1 MKSFKGHNSCSLHSY
16 IQYTQVRFSGVFAI
30 LFRSVWGRV
39 CAWLSTLHK
48 ARLRCT
54 LSSFGFCSG
63 ELIVLLFAVEMDRSA
78 GRQRLV
84 EFYSAIQLPKC
95 AFIASVTPII
105 NYSPRHSAGLAG
117 CYGDGPR
124 LRGAPWL
131 HAVVVTVIRVFP
143 LLVVPFNCQTQL
155 TRLNLLSQIRNL
167 KDYASHHSEL
177 QQQFR
182 PRYLCV
188 LCFFNV
194 LSSLVSCVYMSRKD
208 LTTHKRV
215 KTSGI
220 LLLLITPPCHFM
232 WDSTLLV

>member
-1 MKSFKGHNSCSLHSY
+1 M
-16 IQYTQVRFSGVFAI
+16 
-30 LFRSVWGRV
+30 

-105 NYSPRHSAGLAG
+105 NYSPQHGAGLAG
-117 CYGDGPR
+117 CYGNGTR
-124 LRGAPWL
+124 LRGAPRL

-143 LLVVPFNCQTQL
+143 LLVVPFDCLQVIRSLSDTADWTQSPVSDVKFRGL
-155 TRLNLLSQIRNL
+155 YISP
-167 KDYASHHSEL
+167 L
-177 QQQFR
+177 QCSFFRVTLRR
-182 PRYLCV
+182 PRWTLY
-188 LCFFNV
+188 
-194 LSSLVSCVYMSRKD
+194 
-208 LTTHKRV
+208 H
-215 KTSGI
+215 
-220 LLLLITPPCHFM
+220 LL
-232 WDSTLLV
+232 